1 MVCSNCGWKNPEYR
15 VTCEKCGESLGKQ
28 VDYPPRQPTV
38 KPEAAKES
46 NSLGKA
52 VRGTLVSFALLILGV
67 VATIASDNAIY
78 VGAITV
84 GGIYFLI
91 WLVRLI
97 KIMITD
103 K

>member
-52 VRGTLVSFALLILGV
+52 VRATLVSFVLLLVGI
-67 VATIASDNAIY
+67 VATIVSDNVIY
-78 VGAITV
+78 VGAITL